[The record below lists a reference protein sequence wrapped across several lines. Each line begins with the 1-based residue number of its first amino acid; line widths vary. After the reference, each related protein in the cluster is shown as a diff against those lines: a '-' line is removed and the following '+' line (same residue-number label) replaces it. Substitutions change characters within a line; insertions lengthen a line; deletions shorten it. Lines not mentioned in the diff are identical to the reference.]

1 MDRNYPEVVPQKAEL
16 FIVFLHLV
24 KSQEHHTSAF
34 LILSASYS
42 CSILL
47 NSLLEGANEE
57 KKGGEDTDIIIPG
70 AVVGCCTN
78 WYSANKISTLMH
90 NQV

>member
-1 MDRNYPEVVPQKAEL
+1 MDRNPGKAEL

-34 LILSASYS
+34 LILSASYG
-42 CSILL
+42 CSIFLL
-47 NSLLEGANEE
+47 NSLLGGANEE
-57 KKGGEDTDIIIPG
+57 KEGGEDTDIIIPG
-70 AVVGCCTN
+70 AIVVCCTN
-78 WYSANKISTLMH
+78 WNSANKIPSLMH

>member
-1 MDRNYPEVVPQKAEL
+1 MDRNPGKAEL

-34 LILSASYS
+34 LILSASYG

-47 NSLLEGANEE
+47 NSLLGGANEE
-57 KKGGEDTDIIIPG
+57 KEGGEDTDIIIPG
-70 AVVGCCTN
+70 AIVGYCTN
-78 WYSANKISTLMH
+78 WNSANKIPALMH